1 MGRDTDLMVLSPG
14 GAVRLPDKAL
24 AELAEMYDNY
34 AASVIASAHEQVRGW
49 AFDLAGGAEPA
60 AAG

>member
-1 MGRDTDLMVLSPG
+1 MVLSPG
-14 GAVRLPDKAL
+14 GAVRLPGKAL
-24 AELAEMYDNY
+24 AELGELYDNY

-49 AFDLAGGAEPA
+49 AFDLAGGSTEPA